1 MYRIIILLYIY
12 DHLLQH
18 EEASVKMFHCMRKK
32 NGLDKEME
40 DCGLNLHE
48 DIKFIEE
55 LIMKG
60 QKNGEVKCV

>member
-1 MYRIIILLYIY
+1 MYRIIILFYIY

-32 NGLDKEME
+32 NGLDRVME
-40 DCGLNLHE
+40 DCGLNLHG

-60 QKNGEVKCV
+60 QKNGQVKCV